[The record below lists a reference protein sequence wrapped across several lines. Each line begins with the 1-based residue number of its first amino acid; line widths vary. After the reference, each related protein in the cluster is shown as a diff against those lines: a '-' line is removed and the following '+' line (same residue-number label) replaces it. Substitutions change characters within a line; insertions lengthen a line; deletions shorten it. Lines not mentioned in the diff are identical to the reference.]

1 MLLTSE
7 VTNGASA
14 ALYYSLVGWLND
26 GDEVILIEPFFSMY
40 REYVCSKKLSEIINQ
55 GFIGW
60 WKANQRWIERIQ
72 KRRNCRMDIK

>member
-1 MLLTSE
+1 LTFE

-40 REYVCSKKLSEIINQ
+40 REYV
-55 GFIGW
+55 
-60 WKANQRWIERIQ
+60 
-72 KRRNCRMDIK
+72 